1 MIVRC
6 SGRRLADT
14 RRSSNEAARI
24 EDLSHEG
31 WPLRPGEEMF
41 RFISIILLTAA
52 PAWCQGGPATASD
65 EEVGLWFQAAR
76 EAHAEGDLPRATA
89 EYEKVLRARPEI
101 AEVYSN
107 LGVVY
112 YLRGRYPD
120 ASAQFEDALKRKP
133 DLFVSLLFSGMS
145 QVRMRQYEKAVP
157 RLEQALSQQ
166 PDSYEALYYLGVS
179 HARSGR
185 DRRANTYLEK
195 LVELNPEDIEALNE
209 LGRNYLQLSTA
220 SFKRQDRSAEGY
232 LFFRTLAQLAESQ
245 GDTPQKIQRYYERS
259 LEARPSYPSI
269 RWELAQVLLR
279 GNDSKGAAARLSRQ
293 VELEPNHVPA
303 LLTLA
308 GIHDK
313 LGEGG
318 SWAQLVDQART
329 IARSIPTTDTGFSEL
344 LQSDPAL
351 AVSFLNVLLLLESGA
366 LEGSASQ
373 LIRRQPSVGDL
384 EKTLDAFWGI
394 VQDRA
399 RNDWFQE
406 VYFRCRMERG
416 ELELA
421 RDQLRGLRKRFP
433 DWPMPYYLLGRVY
446 EKLSFVTQRRMV
458 ELDPNGYRTHLLSA
472 AVLGAQDRDD
482 EAIEAYRAAL
492 QAEPDVP
499 GVHYQLGMA
508 LTRTMRLE
516 EAVAE
521 FQKELEV
528 DPYHVLAQVRL
539 GEIYVYRREHE
550 KAIPG
555 LRAALELDSNSAEAH
570 GALGRAYLLAR
581 RVDEAAE
588 MLERSVKLDP
598 DDKQTRY
605 QLSIAYRRQ
614 GRREE
619 ADREFAVFSRLGQEE
634 KRGLGLPQRE
644 GLLDSDLPEPEEG
657 VRDSP

>member
-1 MIVRC
+1 
-6 SGRRLADT
+6 
-14 RRSSNEAARI
+14 
-24 EDLSHEG
+24 
-31 WPLRPGEEMF
+31 MF
-41 RFISIILLTAA
+41 RWISIILLTAA

-76 EAHAEGDLPRATA
+76 DAHAGGDLPQAA
-89 EYEKVLRARPEI
+89 AQYQKVLRARPEI

-112 YLRGRYPD
+112 YLQGRYPD
-120 ASAQFEDALKRKP
+120 ASAQFEDALERKP

-145 QVRMRQYEKAVP
+145 HARMRQYEKAIP
-157 RLEQALSQQ
+157 RLEQALSEQ
-166 PDSYEALYYLGVS
+166 PDSYEALYYLGVA
-179 HARSGR
+179 HARLEHH
-185 DRRANTYLEK
+185 RRANTHFEK

-269 RWELAQVLLR
+269 RWELAQVLLH
-279 GNDSKGAAARLSRQ
+279 GNDLKGAASRLSRQ
-293 VELEPNHVPA
+293 IELEPNHVPA
-303 LLTLA
+303 LLALA
-308 GIHDK
+308 GIWEK
-313 LGEGG
+313 LRESGG
-318 SWAQLVDQART
+318 WTQLVDRARN
-329 IARSIPTTDTGFSEL
+329 IARSIPTTDAGFSEL
-344 LQSDPAL
+344 LRSDPAL
-351 AVSFLNVLLLLESGA
+351 AVSFLNVVLLLESGA
-366 LEGSASQ
+366 VDASASR
-373 LIRRQPSVGDL
+373 LIRRQPKVGDL
-384 EKTLDAFWGI
+384 EKTLDQLGSI
-394 VQDRA
+394 VQDLP

-406 VYFRCRMERG
+406 VYFRCRMEQG
-416 ELELA
+416 ELRLA
-421 RDQLRGLRKRFP
+421 RDQLRGLRERFP
-433 DWPMPYYLLGRVY
+433 DWPMPYYLLGKIY
-446 EKLSFVTQRRMV
+446 EKLSFATQRRMV
-458 ELDPNGYRTHLLSA
+458 ELDPGGYRTHLLSA
-472 AVLGAQDRDD
+472 AVLEARDRDD
-482 EAIEAYRAAL
+482 EAIQAYRAAL

-508 LTRTMRLE
+508 LTRTMQLD
-516 EAVAE
+516 EAISE
-521 FQKELEV
+521 FQKELQV

-539 GEIYVYRREHE
+539 GEIYVYQREHE

-555 LRAALELDSNSAEAH
+555 LRAALELDSRSAAAH
-570 GALGRAYLLAR
+570 AALGRAYLLAR

-619 ADREFAVFSRLGQEE
+619 ADREFAVFTRLGQEE
-634 KRGLGLPQRE
+634 ERGLGLPKPE
-644 GLLDSDLPEPEEG
+644 GLLDSHLPQPEEG
-657 VRDSP
+657 VKDSP

>member
-1 MIVRC
+1 
-6 SGRRLADT
+6 
-14 RRSSNEAARI
+14 
-24 EDLSHEG
+24 
-31 WPLRPGEEMF
+31 MF

-52 PAWCQGGPATASD
+52 PAWCQDSSTTATD
-65 EEVGLWFQAAR
+65 EQVTLWFQAAR
-76 EAHAEGDLPRATA
+76 EAHAGGDLPRAATQ
-89 EYEKVLRARPEI
+89 YEKVLRARPEI

-112 YLRGRYPD
+112 YLQGRYPD
-120 ASAQFEDALKRKP
+120 ASAQFEDALARKP

-145 QVRMRQYEKAVP
+145 HARMRQYEKAIP
-157 RLEQALSQQ
+157 RLEQALSEQ
-166 PDSYEALYYLGVS
+166 PDGYEALYYLGVA
-179 HARSGR
+179 HARSER
-185 DRRANTYLEK
+185 PSHANTHFER

-209 LGRNYLQLSTA
+209 LGKNYLQLSTA
-220 SFKRQDRSAEGY
+220 SFKRQDSSAEGY
-232 LFFRTLAQLAESQ
+232 LFFRTLAQLAETQ
-245 GDTPQKIQRYYERS
+245 GETPQKIQRYYERA
-259 LEARPSYPSI
+259 LEARPSYPNI
-269 RWELAQVLLR
+269 RWELAQVLVR
-279 GNDSKGAAARLSRQ
+279 GNDLKGAAARLSRQ

-329 IARSIPTTDTGFSEL
+329 IARSIPTTDTSFSEL
-344 LQSDPAL
+344 LRSDPAL
-351 AVSFLNVLLLLESGA
+351 AVSFLNVLLLLESGTLDA
-366 LEGSASQ
+366 SATQ
-373 LIRRQPSVGDL
+373 FIRRQPKVGDL
-384 EKTLDAFWGI
+384 EKTLDQLEGI
-394 VQDRA
+394 VKDPP

-406 VYFRCRMERG
+406 VYFRCRMEQG
-416 ELELA
+416 ELRLA
-421 RDQLRGLRKRFP
+421 RDQLRGLRERFP
-433 DWPMPYYLLGRVY
+433 DWPMPYYLLGKIY
-446 EKLSFVTQRRMV
+446 EKLSFATQRRMV
-458 ELDPNGYRTHLLSA
+458 ELDPGGYRTHLLSA
-472 AVLGAQDRDD
+472 AVLEARDRDD

-508 LTRTMRLE
+508 LTRTMRLD
-516 EAVAE
+516 EAISE

-539 GEIYVYRREHE
+539 GEIYVYQREHE

-555 LRAALELDSNSAEAH
+555 LRAALELDSKSAAAH

-588 MLERSVKLDP
+588 MLARSVKLDP

-619 ADREFAVFSRLGQEE
+619 ADREFAVFTKLGQEE
-634 KRGLGLPQRE
+634 QRGLGLPQQRS
-644 GLLDSDLPEPEEG
+644 LLDSDLPGPEEG